1 MYEILTW
8 FAAWDSHAA
17 LQSRSH
23 VIIIQFCNQ
32 DYLLHNQHYIFHE
45 VAFFSRRSIIL
56 LCPAVRYWSALLQF
70 ITFRKPSRMQQ
81 LACSSFNNLA
91 NICCSFEKKLSVFSR
106 KNLLPFSWHEN
117 RFPSCNLSIK
127 REFLATQCR
136 VSEHPPLYKKKHC
149 TCSRVSHLV
158 KIFYQ
163 FSGGRR
169 EHWKW
174 QNVITL
180 TQCTVNNM

>member
-91 NICCSFEKKLSVFSR
+91 NICCSFAESRTSVDMDGTLKFVNYKVGGLKNPIDSKKSNIF
-106 KNLLPFSWHEN
+106 F
-117 RFPSCNLSIK
+117 C
-127 REFLATQCR
+127 
-136 VSEHPPLYKKKHC
+136 
-149 TCSRVSHLV
+149 V
-158 KIFYQ
+158 KIHSYAF
-163 FSGGRR
+163 
-169 EHWKW
+169 
-174 QNVITL
+174 
-180 TQCTVNNM
+180 